1 MKLATGFQGGFSR
14 HLLSLGLVT
23 ALSGGWYQNALADS
37 DPAFVAVQAQF
48 SQLSRTVLD
57 QQQELRDLQ
66 REVRELRG
74 ASEVLTHQ
82 LEEAQR
88 AQRNLYSDMDK
99 RIARLEAGTPPAA
112 QAATGAPALPDANP
126 LTNPT
131 PPAVAPT
138 LPEPTSVS
146 PTTAPATVPDA
157 VPPTNLTLPP
167 LGSAANPQEQLA
179 FQEAFKL
186 LQAEKYEQA
195 GTALA
200 AFVRQY
206 PQSSQAD
213 SAQYWLGESF
223 YARRDF
229 SHALQ
234 TFTQLLTQYPNSNKR
249 AHALLK
255 IGFTYA
261 ELQDAAKAQQILEY
275 VRDNYPST
283 SQARLAV
290 ERLQQLKP

>member
-1 MKLATGFQGGFSR
+1 MRPATGFQGGFSR

-74 ASEVLTHQ
+74 ASELLTHQ

-99 RIARLEAGTPPAA
+99 RIVRLEAGTPPAA
-112 QAATGAPALPDANP
+112 QAATGAPALPDTNP
-126 LTNPT
+126 VTSPT
-131 PPAVAPT
+131 PPSTVPVS
-138 LPEPTSVS
+138 PEPLTAVPA
-146 PTTAPATVPDA
+146 PTTAPDA
-157 VPPTNLTLPP
+157 VPPTNLALPP
-167 LGSAANPQEQLA
+167 LGVATNSQEELA

-195 GTALA
+195 NTALA
-200 AFVRQY
+200 AFIRQY

>member
-1 MKLATGFQGGFSR
+1 MKPATGFQGGFSR

-23 ALSGGWYQNALADS
+23 ALSGGWYQNAMADS
-37 DPAFVAVQAQF
+37 DSAFVAVQAQF

-74 ASEVLTHQ
+74 ASELLTHQ

-112 QAATGAPALPDANP
+112 QATTGAPALPDSNP
-126 LTNPT
+126 VTNPT
-131 PPAVAPT
+131 PPAPIPSA
-138 LPEPTSVS
+138 
-146 PTTAPATVPDA
+146 TTPDA

-167 LGSAANPQEQLA
+167 LGSAANSQEQLA

>member
-1 MKLATGFQGGFSR
+1 
-14 HLLSLGLVT
+14 
-23 ALSGGWYQNALADS
+23 
-37 DPAFVAVQAQF
+37 
-48 SQLSRTVLD
+48 
-57 QQQELRDLQ
+57 
-66 REVRELRG
+66 
-74 ASEVLTHQ
+74 
-82 LEEAQR
+82 
-88 AQRNLYSDMDK
+88 MDK

-112 QAATGAPALPDANP
+112 QAATGAPALPDPNP
-126 LTNPT
+126 VTSPT
-131 PPAVAPT
+131 PPSTVPVS
-138 LPEPTSVS
+138 PEPLTAVPA
-146 PTTAPATVPDA
+146 PTTAPDA

-167 LGSAANPQEQLA
+167 LGAAANPQEQLA